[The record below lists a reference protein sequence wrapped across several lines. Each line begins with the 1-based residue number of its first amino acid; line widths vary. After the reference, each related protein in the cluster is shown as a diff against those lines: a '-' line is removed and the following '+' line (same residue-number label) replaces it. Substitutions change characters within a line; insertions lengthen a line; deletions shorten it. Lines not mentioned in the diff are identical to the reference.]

1 MDKRN
6 GTQASASLRVN
17 RLSIIALCLAIA
29 EIPALIFLGGTG
41 LAVFAVGTG
50 HVALNQIKTR
60 NEQGAKAA
68 ILALALGYAVALF
81 GVFSTLRALPYIFAS
96 SSGRARLADA
106 SCR

>member
-41 LAVFAVGTG
+41 PAVFAVGAG

-81 GVFSTLRALPYIFAS
+81 GVFSTLRALPYIFA
-96 SSGRARLADA
+96 
-106 SCR
+106 